1 MLSCRIQRLFLLV
14 LLVVLVA
21 SPSEYPAQASE
32 VIGASVDY
40 QYGEWIEFN
49 GKTSADLVIKDALI
63 SIRARGEADTFVD
76 QVNPTPDGD
85 ISYRYSV
92 TDRPLRAFTTIDYWF
107 TIIPQEGKDITSP
120 IFNFKYD
127 DNRFNWQQLSYDP
140 FQVYWF
146 DGDLAFAQGVL
157 DVASE
162 GLNRAKS
169 LLPLEVPP
177 TLTIYVYANAS
188 QIPETPGKDWVAGHA
203 YPDLGLMVVSLP
215 DGPERRLEMER
226 QVPHELMHIL
236 LYETTGQG
244 YENLP
249 AWLNEGLSTMAQLYP
264 TPEYQILLEN
274 AIKNDSLLPIVSLC
288 QNFPIYASSAY
299 LSYAEATY
307 FTRYIYRQYGSSGLA
322 SLVSS
327 FADGLDCE
335 RGVEIALGVSLARL
349 EDQWLKEGLGVK
361 SDPRVE
367 DQDRLMPWFFLL
379 FVVLAVPLSLATVGV
394 LAAPRKQVGA

>member
-1 MLSCRIQRLFLLV
+1 MSSYFLQRISPLIVMVFLT
-14 LLVVLVA
+14 A
-21 SPSEYPAQASE
+21 TFPGFHAQARE
-32 VIGASVDY
+32 VVEASVEY
-40 QYGEWIEFN
+40 QYGEWIKFTA
-49 GKTSADLVIKDALI
+49 KTSSDLAIKEALI
-63 SIRARGEADTFVD
+63 SLRARGEADTFVEHA
-76 QVNPTPDGD
+76 VLTPDGEL
-85 ISYRYSV
+85 SYLYKV
-92 TDRPLRAFTTIDYWF
+92 ADRPLRAFTTIDYWF
-107 TIIPQEGKDITSP
+107 TITPQDGEEFTSP
-120 IFNFKYD
+120 AYNFKYD
-127 DNRFNWQQLSYDP
+127 DNRFIWQHLSNDP

-146 DGDLAFAQGVL
+146 EGDLAFAQSVL
-157 DVASE
+157 DVANE

-169 LLPLEVPP
+169 LLPVQVPS
-177 TLTIYVYANAS
+177 TLTIYVYASAS

-274 AIKNDSLLPIVSLC
+274 AIQNDSLLPMASLC

-307 FTRYIYRQYGSSGLA
+307 FTRYIYRQYGSSGLS
-322 SLVSS
+322 SLVTSY
-327 FADGLDCE
+327 ADGLGCE
-335 RGVEIALGVSLARL
+335 RGVEVALGTSLTRL
-349 EDQWLKEGLGVK
+349 EDQWLKESLGVK
-361 SDPRVE
+361 SDPAVE
-367 DQDRLMPWFFLL
+367 ERDPLMPWFFLL
-379 FVVLAVPLSLATVGV
+379 FVVLAVPLTLATAGV
-394 LAAPRKQVGA
+394 IAGPRKRVEV